1 MWRMR
6 YYLKKDPGQKKS
18 ENYVTDIESAQE
30 GARAVENCLLNP
42 SITRVDIV
50 SKDYE
55 PDREPVLAQKIE
67 WTQEKHP
74 KGELWVGRI
83 GGKKVADVFAPH
95 GGRTRAAH
103 YSVFLGALGP
113 EYVDVLNIE
122 SGKRAAQ
129 RAVNKV
135 VQALVGEN

>member
-18 ENYVTDIESAQE
+18 ENYATDLTSAQE
-30 GARAVENCLLNP
+30 AARAVENALL
-42 SITRVDIV
+42 IGVARVDIV
-50 SKDYE
+50 SPDYE
-55 PDREPVLAQKIE
+55 PDREPVLAQEIA
-67 WTQEKHP
+67 WVRQEHP
-74 KGELWVGRI
+74 TGEHWIGRI
-83 GGKKVADVFAPH
+83 AGKKVADVFAPQ
-95 GGRTRAAH
+95 GGRTRAAQ

-113 EYVDVLNIE
+113 EYVDVTNVE

-135 VQALVGEN
+135 VQALVGGD